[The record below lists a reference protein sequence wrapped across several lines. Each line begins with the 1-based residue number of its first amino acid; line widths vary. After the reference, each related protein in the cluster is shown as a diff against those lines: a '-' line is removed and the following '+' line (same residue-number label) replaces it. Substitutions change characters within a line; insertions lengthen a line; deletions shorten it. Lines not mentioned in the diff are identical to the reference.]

1 MRSPRL
7 FIGEIAMEVHEQI
20 VMECLGWGFCIAA
33 FDEESGDFAR
43 VSEEFYLEFEAAQA
57 ALMSGDWTP
66 A

>member
-1 MRSPRL
+1 
-7 FIGEIAMEVHEQI
+7 MEVQELS
-20 VMECLGWGFCIAA
+20 VMACPGWGFCIAA

>member
-1 MRSPRL
+1 
-7 FIGEIAMEVHEQI
+7 MEVLELI
-20 VMECLGWGFCIAA
+20 VLECPGWGFCIASL
-33 FDEESGDFAR
+33 DEESGESAR

>member
-1 MRSPRL
+1 
-7 FIGEIAMEVHEQI
+7 MEVHEQI
-20 VMECLGWGFCIAA
+20 VMECLGWGFCIAT